1 MSPVPGSPFPVV
13 LSLRLW
19 MIIRAIGQGDTNQQ
33 AQQVTL
39 THHPQYT
46 GIQIFFLPENTIS
59 QLFCR
64 RLAET
69 MCDRKTYTKIKDSRS
84 WDGIENRFHTYS
96 QALSLLLGVDLCS
109 PTPKFMCWSHHPP
122 STPQRDLIWEKG
134 HCRCIWV
141 REGHTGVG
149 GPYSDM
155 TAAPLNKGG
164 WTQTCTCCINR
175 RGMFCHSPYNTN
187 WSKDL
192 SVMPTIRVV
201 VFQMHSMWR
210 VRKCGPGSHGYHSL
224 MEKADMGKQQ
234 QKPTG
239 AEWRVKGHRR

>member
-1 MSPVPGSPFPVV
+1 
-13 LSLRLW
+13 
-19 MIIRAIGQGDTNQQ
+19 
-33 AQQVTL
+33 
-39 THHPQYT
+39 
-46 GIQIFFLPENTIS
+46 
-59 QLFCR
+59 
-64 RLAET
+64 

-155 TAAPLNKGG
+155 TAAPLNRGG
-164 WTQTCTCCINR
+164 WTQTGTRCTNQ

-187 WSKDL
+187 WSKGL
-192 SVMPTIRVV
+192 SAMPTIRVV

-210 VRKCGPGSHGYHSL
+210 VRKCGPGSHGYHSP

-234 QKPTG
+234 QTYRCWMKSQGTQEVSHARPISQGSPKIAGKPPDAGRDTAQISPQLQKEPILLRPCSWTSG
-239 AEWRVKGHRR
+239 L